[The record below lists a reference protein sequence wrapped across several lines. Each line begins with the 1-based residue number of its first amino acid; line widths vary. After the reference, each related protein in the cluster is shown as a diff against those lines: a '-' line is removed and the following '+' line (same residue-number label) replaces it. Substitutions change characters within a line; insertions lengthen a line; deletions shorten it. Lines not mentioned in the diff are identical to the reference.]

1 MKKIILILMLFSTQ
15 LTRAQIVNGGFEN
28 WDTVYTPAYYPILDT
43 VYGIPDAWGGIINH
57 WTSWSG
63 IGVCRTTD
71 SHSGNY
77 SVILHNW
84 YNVAREAIFYNDSI
98 NYSPSYLQGYFK
110 YIKGGTNAFAQ
121 GEAKVTLTRFNGVSS
136 DTVGRGSCVFDE
148 TAAFTPFEITLDYF
162 SFQTPD
168 SIHIYII
175 NATDSSGWS
184 FVVSNLLYLDD
195 LTLSDTPL
203 SVAEANTSE
212 TLVAVFPHLVD
223 DELTVRNNST
233 HTVQFTLY
241 NSLGE
246 KVFRQSFTGGINTL
260 NMSTY
265 PNGVY
270 FYNIF
275 DSKNKMTSGKI
286 IK

>member
-1 MKKIILILMLFSTQ
+1 MKKIILILILLSTK
-15 LTRAQIVNGGFEN
+15 LSIGQIVNGGFEV
-28 WDTVYTPAYYPILDT
+28 WDTTFTHPYSQQLASIGVLNP
-43 VYGIPDAWGGIINH
+43 YGGKVNH
-57 WTSWSG
+57 WTSYSG
-63 IGVCRTTD
+63 PGICQTTD
-71 SHSGNY
+71 SYSGNY
-77 SVILHNW
+77 ALILHNW
-84 YNVAREAIFYNDSI
+84 YGYAREWIAYDDSI
-98 NYSPSYLQGYFK
+98 NYSPSFLQGYFK
-110 YIKGGTNAFAQ
+110 YIKGGTHAFAH
-121 GEAKVTLTRFNGVSS
+121 GALAVTLTWFNGIVN
-136 DTVGRGSCVFDE
+136 DTVASGSYVFDT
-148 TAAFTPFEITLDYF
+148 TAVFTPFEVALDYF
-162 SFQTPD
+162 SFQSPD

-203 SVAEANTSE
+203 NAEEVNNPEA
-212 TLVAVFPHLVD
+212 LVTVFPRLVH

-233 HTVQFTLY
+233 RTVQFTLF

-265 PNGVY
+265 PNSVY

-275 DSKNKMTSGKI
+275 DSKNKTTSGKI
-286 IK
+286 VKQ